1 MKNND
6 ILNIFEMDD
15 YIDNN
20 SIIRKDVSDE
30 KLINEDKFYKMFN
43 NMIKYILFHPD
54 NRSRLIDTE
63 EILNNTSLSYYDKL
77 EKTKNILI
85 NIGDQ
90 YIIFDNNYD
99 NDISN
104 NIENVMRIS
113 SLKKGTFPKNNL
125 VNNKDNKS
133 LYYYKV
139 ADEIIRQMKKDIFY
153 KLPDSYLSI
162 DISNYKINED
172 EVLIFES
179 LLNKVILIL
188 SKIQKEKIYFLIL
201 HMILHIQL

>member
-15 YIDNN
+15 YIDNT
-20 SIIRKDVSDE
+20 SIIRQDVSDE
-30 KLINEDKFYKMFN
+30 QLINEKKFYKMFN

-153 KLPDSYLSI
+153 KL
-162 DISNYKINED
+162 
-172 EVLIFES
+172 LI
-179 LLNKVILIL
+179 VIY
-188 SKIQKEKIYFLIL
+188 Q
-201 HMILHIQL
+201 

>member
-1 MKNND
+1 
-6 ILNIFEMDD
+6 
-15 YIDNN
+15 
-20 SIIRKDVSDE
+20 
-30 KLINEDKFYKMFN
+30 
-43 NMIKYILFHPD
+43 
-54 NRSRLIDTE
+54 
-63 EILNNTSLSYYDKL
+63 
-77 EKTKNILI
+77 
-85 NIGDQ
+85 
-90 YIIFDNNYD
+90 
-99 NDISN
+99 
-104 NIENVMRIS
+104 MRIS

-179 LLNKVILIL
+179 LLNKSYFDSIEDTKRKNILFNTTYDTSYPIIDNKYPYTKKL
-188 SKIQKEKIYFLIL
+188 VQKAVDIDKIESKIRLLK
-201 HMILHIQL
+201 